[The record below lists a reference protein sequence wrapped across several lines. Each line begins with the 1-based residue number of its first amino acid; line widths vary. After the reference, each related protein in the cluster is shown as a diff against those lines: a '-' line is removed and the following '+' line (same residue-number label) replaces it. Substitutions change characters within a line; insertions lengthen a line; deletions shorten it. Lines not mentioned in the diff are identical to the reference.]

1 MSTYEDEKKLTSM
14 LMGRVQYGDTGNDL
28 RNELILSARREI
40 FDRYNFS
47 WLLKPTTLTLSSN
60 LASLPSDYNPIH
72 LLRDVRVVNTSSN
85 DDYVY
90 QQVRPED
97 IDSFATG
104 SSSDFTFYIEREPT
118 SGCYQMI
125 TNQLDTTVSIKYYHK
140 PTDMTANTDIE
151 TIPNYEAVSYKAA
164 AKLWLAK
171 ERDETN
177 HDRFD
182 AIGERKIMEMIV
194 HDRIANPMPKI
205 NTITNVYN
213 LGYNDNLSNQPV
225 TSYESKA

>member
-1 MSTYEDEKKLTSM
+1 
-14 LMGRVQYGDTGNDL
+14 MGRVQYGDTGNEL
-28 RNELILSARREI
+28 RNELILSSRREI

-72 LLRDVRVVNTSSN
+72 LLRDVRVVNASSN

-97 IDSFATG
+97 RDSFTTG

-125 TNQLDTTVSIKYYHK
+125 ANQLDTTVDIKYYHQ
-140 PTDMTANTDIE
+140 PTDLSADTDIE

-182 AIGERKIMEMIV
+182 AIGERKIQEMIV
-194 HDRIANPMPKI
+194 RDRIANPMPKI
-205 NTITNVYN
+205 NTITDVYN
-213 LGYNDNLSNQPV
+213 LGYNDNLSNQIS